1 MWKTSSAAC
10 AKTPRSPHPHP
21 RLASHRQASGEVR
34 NSILY
39 ATILI
44 ILVFLP
50 LLGLSG
56 VEGKLFAPIAIATI
70 ISMIASFVVSLT
82 AIPVLCSFLLNPK
95 QGHEHKDGL
104 VTRGM
109 KWLLENTLLRFGLSQ
124 PYRAA
129 RASS

>member
-1 MWKTSSAAC
+1 M
-10 AKTPRSPHPHP
+10 
-21 RLASHRQASGEVR
+21 R

-82 AIPVLCSFLLNPK
+82 AIPVLCSLLLQSESRATNTRTAR
-95 QGHEHKDGL
+95 L
-104 VTRGM
+104 VRGM
-109 KWLLENTLLRFGLSQ
+109 KWLLENTLLRFG
-124 PYRAA
+124 
-129 RASS
+129 